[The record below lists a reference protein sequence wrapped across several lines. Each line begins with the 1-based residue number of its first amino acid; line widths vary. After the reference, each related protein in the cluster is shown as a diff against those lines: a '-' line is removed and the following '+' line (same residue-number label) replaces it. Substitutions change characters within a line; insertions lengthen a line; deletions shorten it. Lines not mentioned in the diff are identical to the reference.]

1 MADIIERDEA
11 TVIPARGPRR
21 SRLPGIL
28 RVPILV
34 VLNLGINTLLWQTAA
49 NFLPPEL
56 GYVSKVP
63 SDDDV
68 YSLYSP
74 VARLITKVLTI
85 YATWAVGYDFYD
97 VSMLTLLTNTPYAY
111 LLSTYYQI
119 STLTVAAH
127 MNIEVLSIAI
137 PTYLLRPKSPAHR
150 AGVPLRN
157 RFLINSV
164 QVQISNA
171 LLAVC
176 VYVVVIW
183 GGLKTGWMN
192 YFLITFFD
200 IPTLEAAHLET
211 PVSIAAKIFT
221 AGFAARGFLLNP
233 SIAAQ
238 VQPGQATPVANFDAS
253 TADLQTT
260 LKHNFWYFGRRTR
273 TLIQQTWILSF
284 FLVANTVQRCMTL
297 NGAEFN
303 GAAGYAGIWAVANV
317 IIAAW
322 YAWVGDTSTDY
333 IVN

>member
-1 MADIIERDEA
+1 MRAD
-11 TVIPARGPRR
+11 
-21 SRLPGIL
+21 
-28 RVPILV
+28 
-34 VLNLGINTLLWQTAA
+34 
-49 NFLPPEL
+49 
-56 GYVSKVP
+56 
-63 SDDDV
+63 
-68 YSLYSP
+68 
-74 VARLITKVLTI
+74 
-85 YATWAVGYDFYD
+85 YD
-97 VSMLTLLTNTPYAY
+97 VSFLTLLTNAPYAY

-137 PTYLLRPKSPAHR
+137 PTYLLRPKAPAHR

-157 RFLINSV
+157 RFLLNSV
-164 QVQISNA
+164 QVQLSNT
-171 LLAVC
+171 LLAIS
-176 VYVVVIW
+176 VYVLIIW

-192 YFLITFFD
+192 TFLITFFD

-211 PVSIAAKIFT
+211 PLTIVAKIFT
-221 AGFAARGFLLNP
+221 AGFAAKEFLLNP

-273 TLIQQTWILSF
+273 TLIQQTWIACF

-297 NGAEFN
+297 SGAEFN

-322 YAWVGDTSTDY
+322 YAWIGDTSTDY
-333 IVN
+333 VLN